1 MRAACPGKCMLLNS
15 SFFFEAQ
22 WLCCYMYL
30 DNLFSQS
37 WCKIF
42 CRVFSFN
49 SSVGGMVF
57 ENQFI
62 QLSSLMP
69 SNVLYGLGEHVA
81 PLQLDVKWTRSTLFS
96 RDPGGTP
103 KVHVHLNEL
112 HLWCK
117 YYWIHKYCP
126 IIILTMNVCSNVS
139 SRSLQLT
146 HVGWVAF

>member
-1 MRAACPGKCMLLNS
+1 MLLNV
-15 SFFFEAQ
+15 SFFLGPVITAINTIYFHQ
-22 WLCCYMYL
+22 VDVKY
-30 DNLFSQS
+30 S
-37 WCKIF
+37 
-42 CRVFSFN
+42 VFSFN

-103 KVHVHLNEL
+103 EVHLNEL
-112 HLWCK
+112 HL
-117 YYWIHKYCP
+117 
-126 IIILTMNVCSNVS
+126 
-139 SRSLQLT
+139 
-146 HVGWVAF
+146 